1 MPLFTN
7 GVKQGASGSGAS
19 AADLLKV
26 DSGLS
31 FTGGFTDRTTGQA
44 GQSDVGSNRSYTS
57 ADAAADRWMVLG
69 LDATQQAS
77 NDSIYWGSPD
87 TASMDGY
94 DATKGLFGGTQLPQG
109 VDQLFDF
116 SSTAL
121 SSDGTLSNGDPYL
134 GAGGSLDFSTC
145 QIGDK
150 LECRFDFNIVPQIA
164 NSTLEVALIWV
175 TRDSN
180 ATPTFSFSLTHSPL
194 FFGTGTVGKTKLIR
208 PVMTAYFA
216 SDEDINAVA
225 LPAIR
230 CDNAIQI
237 QPLTLLAAIQ
247 R

>member
-1 MPLFTN
+1 MAIFIN
-7 GVKQGASGSGAS
+7 GVKTGAAGGSIS
-19 AADLLKV
+19 SADLLKV

-31 FTGGFTDRTTGQA
+31 FTGGFTDRTTGAA
-44 GQSDVGSNRSYTS
+44 GSSDVGSNRDYST
-57 ADAAADRWMVLG
+57 ADATANRWMLLG
-69 LDATQQAS
+69 LDAAQQAA
-77 NDSIYWGSPD
+77 NDNIYWGSPD
-87 TASMDGY
+87 TAAMAGY

-109 VDQLFDF
+109 VDRLFDF

-121 SSDGTLSNGDPYL
+121 SVDGSLSNGDPYL
-134 GAGGSLDFSTC
+134 GASGSLDFSTC
-145 QIGDK
+145 QVGDK

-164 NSTLEVALIWV
+164 NSTVEIALVWV

-180 ATPTFSFSLTHSPL
+180 DTPTFSFSLTHSPL
-194 FFGTGTVGKTKLIR
+194 FFGTGTVGITKLIR

-216 SDEDINAVA
+216 SDEDVNAVA

-230 CDNAIQI
+230 CDNPIQI

>member
-1 MPLFTN
+1 MGLFIN
-7 GVKQGASGSGAS
+7 GVKSGVVGGGLLTS
-19 AADLLKV
+19 DLLKV

-44 GQSDVGSNRSYTS
+44 GQSDIGSNRDYTT
-57 ADAAADRWMVLG
+57 ADANASRWMLLG
-69 LDATQQAS
+69 IDATQQAA

-87 TASMDGY
+87 TASFAGY
-94 DATKGLFGGTQLPQG
+94 DATKGLFGGTQLPRG
-109 VDQLFDF
+109 VDQLFNF
-116 SSTAL
+116 TSTDL
-121 SSDGTLSNGDPYL
+121 SSDGTLTNSDPYL
-134 GAGGSLDFSTC
+134 GANGSLDFSTC

-150 LECRFDFNIVPQIA
+150 LECRFDFNVVPQIA

-180 ATPTFSFSLTHSPL
+180 DTPTFSFSLTHSPL
-194 FFGTGTVGKTKLIR
+194 FFGTGTVGITKLIR

-230 CDNAIQI
+230 CDNPIQI

>member
-1 MPLFTN
+1 MALFIN
-7 GVKQGASGSGAS
+7 GVKSGAAGGS
-19 AADLLKV
+19 ISSADLQKV
-26 DSGLS
+26 DSGLA
-31 FTGGFTDRTTGQA
+31 FTGGFTDRTTGAA
-44 GQSDVGSNRSYTS
+44 GSSDVGSNRDYTT
-57 ADAAADRWMVLG
+57 ADAAANRWMLPG
-69 LDATQQAS
+69 LDATQQAA

-87 TASMDGY
+87 TTAITGY
-94 DATKGLFGGTQLPQG
+94 DASKGLFGGTQLPQG

-121 SSDGTLSNGDPYL
+121 SADGTLSGGDPYL
-134 GAGGSLDFSTC
+134 GATGRLDFATC

-164 NSTLEVALIWV
+164 NSTLEIALIWV
-175 TRDSN
+175 TRNSSDV
-180 ATPTFSFSLTHSPL
+180 PTFSFSLTHSPL
-194 FFGTGTVGKTKLIR
+194 FFGTGTVGITKLIR

-230 CDNAIQI
+230 CDNPIQI

>member
-1 MPLFTN
+1 MGLFIN
-7 GVKQGASGSGAS
+7 GVKSGVVGGGLLTS
-19 AADLLKV
+19 DLLKV

-44 GQSDVGSNRSYTS
+44 GQSDIGSNRDYTT
-57 ADAAADRWMVLG
+57 ADANASRWMLLG
-69 LDATQQAS
+69 IDATQQAA

-87 TASMDGY
+87 TASFAGY

-109 VDQLFDF
+109 VDQLFNF
-116 SSTAL
+116 TSTDL
-121 SSDGTLSNGDPYL
+121 SSDGTLTNSDPYL
-134 GAGGSLDFSTC
+134 GANGSLDFSTC

-150 LECRFDFNIVPQIA
+150 LECRFDFNVVPQIA

-180 ATPTFSFSLTHSPL
+180 DTPTFSFSLTHSPL
-194 FFGTGTVGKTKLIR
+194 FFGTGTVGITKLIR

-230 CDNAIQI
+230 CDNPIQI

>member
-19 AADLLKV
+19 SADILKV

-31 FTGGFTDRTTGQA
+31 FTGGFTDRTTGAA
-44 GQSDVGSNRSYTS
+44 GSSDVGSNRSYS
-57 ADAAADRWMVLG
+57 AADATANRWMILG
-69 LDATQQAS
+69 LDATQQAA

-109 VDQLFDF
+109 VTQLFDF

-121 SSDGTLSNGDPYL
+121 STDGSLSNGDLYL

-145 QIGDK
+145 QIGDL

-164 NSTLEVALIWV
+164 NSTLEVALLWV

-180 ATPTFSFSLTHSPL
+180 DAATFSFSLTHSPL